1 MPGVGGAVLNNV
13 LALSWHNF
21 PFFYCINRW
30 DVKNTTNKQPC
41 MSRKEKERKENEI
54 MIISSKRICVLLL
67 LIAMSRRVIFS

>member
-1 MPGVGGAVLNNV
+1 MGAVLNNV
-13 LALSWHNF
+13 LALSWHNV

-30 DVKNTTNKQPC
+30 DVKNTTNKLPC